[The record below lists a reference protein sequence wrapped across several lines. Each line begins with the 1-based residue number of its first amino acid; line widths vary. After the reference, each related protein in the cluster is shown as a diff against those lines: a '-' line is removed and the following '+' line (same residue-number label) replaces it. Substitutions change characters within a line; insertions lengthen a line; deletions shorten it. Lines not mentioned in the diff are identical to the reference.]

1 MRRRALS
8 ISISLLVLCIIYI
21 AVYHLYLTEWMKQSY
36 ITVVPMR
43 VYSVSWIIGSVSF
56 GFAFSNFVVK
66 EYSLLKNRFLFSL
79 AVGVLIYSLAIT
91 IFYFNST
98 IAFVL
103 SKNVRSLSIFFFL
116 TGIIFDCYLKR

>member
-1 MRRRALS
+1 
-8 ISISLLVLCIIYI
+8 
-21 AVYHLYLTEWMKQSY
+21 
-36 ITVVPMR
+36 
-43 VYSVSWIIGSVSF
+43 
-56 GFAFSNFVVK
+56 VK